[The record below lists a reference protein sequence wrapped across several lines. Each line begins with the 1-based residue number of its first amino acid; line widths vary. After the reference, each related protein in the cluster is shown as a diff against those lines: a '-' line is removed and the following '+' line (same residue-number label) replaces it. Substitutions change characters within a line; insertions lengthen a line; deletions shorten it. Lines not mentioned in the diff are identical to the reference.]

1 MVWSSKSRRRVLTK
15 VARPQQFGLQI
26 ESLEARQVFSVD
38 CAIAPEILPETIQ
51 EPAAEIAA
59 FDASQAATTANSDGA
74 GNSFATARDL
84 GVLRGTQT
92 VQDFAGSSDQY
103 DYYKFTLQGETEVS
117 LTLGDLQ
124 GDLDFYLYDSNQQLL
139 GSSYKGGTST
149 ESIESTLS
157 AGDYYLLVTPYQ
169 ANSTYTVTLS
179 GESQETAT
187 PPDLAGNSIQNARDI
202 GTLDGQQQY
211 QDWVGQADAND
222 YYRFDIDETSDVT
235 ITLSNMQDDA
245 NLYLYDANGT
255 RLARSYTPGTAADES
270 IEITLE
276 AGTYYARV
284 LRNSSANTDY
294 LLTLDSEAVDTDGAG
309 NSMQDARDVGELDGR
324 QQFNDW
330 VGTTDSEDYYRFELE
345 TRGEVNLELTG
356 LSGDVDLYL
365 YDANGNRVARSWNG
379 GNSDETIAATLDAG
393 TYYVRVV
400 PYQSTESTYHLS
412 MEATL
417 LGDPT
422 PDPDPTPV
430 PDPGNDPFPNVPYY
444 GDGDDWNLNAINA
457 PEAWEQGYTGEGIV
471 VAVLDTGVDYN
482 HTDLNA
488 NIWVNSGEIAGDGID
503 NDSNGYVD
511 DIRGWNFDAD
521 NNNPMDRDGHG
532 THVAGT
538 IAGEKNSFGVTGVAY
553 NAEIM
558 SVKVLG
564 DDGSGTYTAIAA
576 GIRYAVDNGA
586 HVINMSLGGGYS
598 SAIDA
603 ALQYAGQN
611 GVFVVI
617 ASGNESASVPSYPA
631 RHANEYTHV
640 LSVGAHDSSSD
651 LADFS
656 NRVGNSAAVQVD
668 APGVNIY
675 SSVPNRSYARFNG
688 TSMATPHV
696 AGLAALALSA
706 NPNLSPAELR
716 NLIVDGADRQID
728 GSDSIGGINAANT
741 VAWAVGFQGTAGTSS
756 ASVTPANPGYQSFWY
771 SLYSSS
777 YTASSAQAAVPDFS
791 VDVLRTYS
799 AVTPTAETVA
809 NPISPIQ
816 ANAEETNLV
825 QNGEYNREW
834 LFSDQH
840 NIDALFTNSQRQ
852 ANANPTPAHVASA
865 LDRAFADTYQVAGT
879 LVGQS

>member
-1 MVWSSKSRRRVLTK
+1 MVWSSKSRRKRLTK
-15 VARPQQFGLQI
+15 VARPQQFGLQV

-38 CAIAPEILPETIQ
+38 CAIAPEILPEPTD
-51 EPAAEIAA
+51 EPAAEVAA
-59 FDASQAATTANSDGA
+59 FDASQEVTTANSDGA
-74 GNSFATARDL
+74 GNSFGTARDL

-92 VQDFAGSSDQY
+92 VQDYAGSSDQY
-103 DYYKFTLQGETEVS
+103 DYYKFTLASESEVS
-117 LTLGDLQ
+117 LSLGDLQ
-124 GDLDFYLYDSNQQLL
+124 GDLDFYLYSGNQELI
-139 GSSYKGGTST
+139 GSSYHGGTSAET
-149 ESIESTLS
+149 IEATLA

-179 GESQETAT
+179 AESQEPTT
-187 PPDLAGNSIQNARDI
+187 PPDFAGNSRQNARDI
-202 GTLDGQQQY
+202 GELDGQQQY
-211 QDWVGQADAND
+211 NDWVGAEDAND
-222 YYRFDIDETSDVT
+222 YYRFDLSETSDVT

-245 NLYLYDANGT
+245 NLYLYAEDGT

-294 LLTLDSEAVDTDGAG
+294 LLTLDAEAVDTDGAG
-309 NSMQDARDVGELDGR
+309 NSMQDARDVGELEGR

-345 TRGEVNLELTG
+345 RRGEVNLELTG

-365 YDANGNRVARSWNG
+365 YDANGNRITRSYNG
-379 GNSDETIAATLDAG
+379 GNSDEGIAATLDAG

-400 PYQSTESTYHLS
+400 PYQSAESTYHLS
-412 MEATL
+412 MQATL
-417 LGDPT
+417 LSDPT
-422 PDPDPTPV
+422 PDPDPTPG
-430 PDPGNDPFPNVPYY
+430 DQPFAEVPYY

-457 PEAWEQGYTGEGIV
+457 PEVWAHGYTGEGIV

-503 NDSNGYVD
+503 NDGNGYVD
-511 DIRGWNFDAD
+511 DVRGWNFDA
-521 NNNPMDRDGHG
+521 NNNEPMDRDGHG

-558 SVKVLG
+558 AVKVLG
-564 DDGSGTYTAIAA
+564 DDGSGTYTAIAD

-586 HVINMSLGGGYS
+586 HIINMSLGGGYS
-598 SAIDA
+598 YSIDA
-603 ALQYAGQN
+603 AIQYAQQH
-611 GVFVVI
+611 GVFVAI
-617 ASGNESASVPSYPA
+617 ASGNESAAVPSYPA
-631 RHANEYTHV
+631 QHASEYTNV
-640 LSVGAHDSSSD
+640 ISVGAHDRTND

-656 NRVGNSAAVQVD
+656 NRVGNSQAVQVD

-675 SSVPNRSYARFNG
+675 SALPNRSYARFNG

-706 NPNLSPAELR
+706 NPNLSASELR
-716 NLIVDGADRQID
+716 TLIVDGADRQID

-741 VAWAVGFQGTAGTSS
+741 VAWAVGYQTSAGTSS
-756 ASVTPANPGYQSFWY
+756 VSAPPATSGSQSFWY
-771 SLYSSS
+771 NLYSSS
-777 YTASSAQAAVPDFS
+777 FTASNVQTATPDFS
-791 VDVLRTYS
+791 LEVLRSYS
-799 AVTPTAETVA
+799 VATPAETAVTVAEPIAPTL
-809 NPISPIQ
+809 Q
-816 ANAEETNLV
+816 ANRLENNIV
-825 QNGEYNREW
+825 QHGELNREW
-834 LFSDQH
+834 LFSNQN
-840 NIDALFTNSQRQ
+840 NIDALFTTGQRQ
-852 ANANPTPAHVASA
+852 ADAKAAPAHVVSA
-865 LDRAFADTYQVAGT
+865 LDRAFAETYHVAGA
-879 LVGQS
+879 LVGQI